1 MTASAASIEQS
12 LVDDIGK
19 FYADPLGFVRY
30 AYPWGERN
38 GPLAQATG
46 PYKWQAEYLEQLGR
60 EVHARRFNG
69 VDAVPAIR
77 MCRSTGHGPGKTTL
91 AAWLVD
97 WIMSTR
103 PRSRG
108 TVTANTFGQLQ
119 TKTWAAIQTWH
130 KRCITAHWFQPIGGE
145 RLYRDEDWFVSAQTC
160 REENSE
166 AFAGQHAATSTSF
179 YIFDEASSIP
189 ERIWEVAE
197 GGLIKGEPMLFA
209 FGNPTRNSGKFF
221 RINFGDE
228 RDRWNH
234 GVVDSRDAGGNQ
246 QQYQEWID
254 DHGEDSDFVRV
265 RVRGL
270 PPNASDL
277 QFIGSDVVYAA
288 QKRELIVP
296 LQDEPIIAG
305 VDVSG
310 GGKAW
315 NTVRRRKG
323 HDARSYPAIRLPGSV
338 GREAFIAKLSDMMG
352 DRNNRI
358 DAMFID
364 SAFGAPI
371 VERLR
376 QLGYSNVHE
385 VTFGAASPDSHQ
397 LNMRAYMWDR
407 MREWLAHG
415 CIPPKDP
422 DLEIGL
428 TSPGFEHNRSGKL
441 VLESKEDMARR
452 GVASPDDADALAL
465 TFARHVAPT
474 QDKPRATRPAG
485 AWGWS

>member
-1 MTASAASIEQS
+1 MASSAKAAEQS
-12 LVDDIGK
+12 LVDDIGA
-19 FYADPLGFVRY
+19 FYADPLGFVKY
-30 AYPWGERN
+30 AYPWGERG
-38 GPLAQATG
+38 GPLADAVG
-46 PYKWQAEYLEQLGR
+46 PYKWQAEYLEQLGC
-60 EVHARRFNG
+60 EVLARRFNG
-69 VDAVPAIR
+69 IDPVPAIR

-103 PRSRG
+103 PRARG

-130 KRCITAHWFQPIGGE
+130 KRCITAHWFTLTGE
-145 RLYRDEDWFVSAQTC
+145 RLFRDEDWFVSAQTC

-179 YIFDEASSIP
+179 YIFDEASAIP
-189 ERIWEVAE
+189 EKIWEVAE

-228 RDRWNH
+228 KERWNH

-246 QQYQEWID
+246 QQYDEWIA

-277 QFIGSDVVYAA
+277 QFIGSDLVYAA
-288 QKRELIVP
+288 QKRELIAP
-296 LQDEPIIAG
+296 LGDEPLIAG

-315 NTVRRRKG
+315 NTVRFRRG
-323 HDARSYPAIRLPGSV
+323 YDARTVKALRLPGSV
-338 GREAFIAKLSDMMG
+338 GREAFIAKLADILA
-352 DRNNRI
+352 NRETRVA
-358 DAMFID
+358 AMFID

-371 VERLR
+371 VERLK
-376 QLGYSNVHE
+376 QLGYGHVHE
-385 VTFGAASPDSHQ
+385 VTFGSASPDLHQ

-407 MREWLAHG
+407 MREWLGNG

-465 TFARHVAPT
+465 TFARNVAPIE
-474 QDKPRATRPAG
+474 QRSRAVAPPRS
-485 AWGWS
+485 WGWS